1 VPVLGAVA
9 LIGAGPGAWFNRVVL
24 SNRVMVWFGLI
35 SYPLYLWHWPLLTFA
50 RIMEG
55 EVPARLIRVAAVV
68 LSVVLAWLTYR
79 LLERPV
85 RAVGRGRLKVVVLV
99 VLMAV
104 VGYTGYNAYQRD
116 GLALRLKHMRQ
127 VAELFSRPDSG
138 EQSTWCQPQFPELAQ
153 FIPADM
159 GGCWLSAPTA
169 PTLAILGDSHA
180 GQYLVEGLEQLFPD
194 EVLMGLGYVRCLPFA
209 YDGFMNEGCQR
220 VRAGVLDFLD
230 KQSSIKTVI
239 ITGYWAYLMA
249 GDFEMHAD
257 RWRRAR
263 QPTAEQVASFQR
275 NAQLFLSRVLASG
288 KRVILMRDVP
298 DLDFDPRQCFD
309 VRPLRLAPA
318 QRVRDCWIDEAGYR
332 QRAQRAEQALDEL
345 LARFPAVETFDPRPL
360 LCRDGRCHAS
370 DGALPLYYDGDHL
383 NPHGARIVLREL
395 YEQRFRGR

>member
-138 EQSTWCQPQFPELAQ
+138 EQST
-153 FIPADM
+153 
-159 GGCWLSAPTA
+159 
-169 PTLAILGDSHA
+169 
-180 GQYLVEGLEQLFPD
+180 
-194 EVLMGLGYVRCLPFA
+194 
-209 YDGFMNEGCQR
+209 
-220 VRAGVLDFLD
+220 
-230 KQSSIKTVI
+230 
-239 ITGYWAYLMA
+239 
-249 GDFEMHAD
+249 
-257 RWRRAR
+257 
-263 QPTAEQVASFQR
+263 
-275 NAQLFLSRVLASG
+275 
-288 KRVILMRDVP
+288 
-298 DLDFDPRQCFD
+298 
-309 VRPLRLAPA
+309 
-318 QRVRDCWIDEAGYR
+318 
-332 QRAQRAEQALDEL
+332 
-345 LARFPAVETFDPRPL
+345 
-360 LCRDGRCHAS
+360 
-370 DGALPLYYDGDHL
+370 
-383 NPHGARIVLREL
+383 
-395 YEQRFRGR
+395 